1 MESEFPSR
9 PRFFNLRV
17 TVQVAGCM
25 RSNAIVAAVAVVVVV
40 IVAVTAF
47 LLLQEKPEATPSG
60 NETDITNVTIRYGGQ
75 YYAGEFLLYGLGP
88 QFWHKYGIYVSHYI
102 FPSAGPANDA
112 LIAGSI
118 DINCGADT
126 RTVTL
131 FTAMPDKAL
140 IIGTVERGDRYSTVV
155 SVNSTYQNWID
166 LKGKKIGIK
175 LGTGGECVLRKHFE
189 QQGIKWEDYQWLNM
203 EVTDMVAYLQQGKID
218 AFHAWEFTPSIAEAK
233 GVGRVIRTYGDIA
246 LTPASIHTTK
256 KFVEENR
263 EAVVR
268 FLAAQME
275 KADLIKND
283 PDEAARIAH
292 EAAAQIGVDVPVEA
306 FKKSFQR
313 VDYQIEFNQTI
324 IDAVVETAEFLKSQ
338 KKIENIPTIVWDD
351 TLLEDARKYYERIKQ
366 G

>member
-1 MESEFPSR
+1 M
-9 PRFFNLRV
+9 
-17 TVQVAGCM
+17 AGCM
-25 RSNAIVAAVAVVVVV
+25 KSRAIVAAVAVVIMVA
-40 IVAVTAF
+40 IVVTAF
-47 LLLQEKPEATPSG
+47 LLMEQKPEGGAPENQTSP
-60 NETDITNVTIRYGGQ
+60 EITNVTIRYGGQ

-131 FTAMPDKAL
+131 FTAMPDQAL

-155 SVNSTYQNWID
+155 SVNSTYQNWND

-175 LGTGGECVLRKHFE
+175 LGTGGECVLRKYFE

-246 LTPASIHTTK
+246 LTPACIHTTK

-283 PDEAARIAH
+283 PNEAARIAR
-292 EAAAQIGVDVPVEA
+292 EAAAQIGVDVPVDA

-313 VDYQIEFNQTI
+313 VNYQIEFNQTI

-338 KKIENIPTIVWDD
+338 KKIENIPKIVWDD
-351 TLLEDARKYYERIKQ
+351 TLLEDARKYYEKIKQ
-366 G
+366 KG

>member
-1 MESEFPSR
+1 
-9 PRFFNLRV
+9 
-17 TVQVAGCM
+17 M
-25 RSNAIVAAVAVVVVV
+25 RSGLIAVVVAVVVVG
-40 IVAVTAF
+40 IAVAAF
-47 LLLQEKPEATPSG
+47 LMLREKPETTPP
-60 NETDITNVTIRYGGQ
+60 EITNVTIRYGGQ

-88 QFWHKYGIYVSHYI
+88 QFWYKYGIFVSHYI

-131 FTAMPDKAL
+131 FTAIPDQAL
-140 IIGTVERGDRYSTVV
+140 IIGTVERGNRYSTVV
-155 SVNSTYQNWID
+155 SVNSTYQDWKD

-175 LGTGGECVLRKHFE
+175 LGTGAESVLRKYFD
-189 QQGIKWEDYQWLNM
+189 QQGIKWEDYQWVNM

-233 GVGRVIRTYGDIA
+233 GVGRVIRTYGDVA
-246 LTPASIHTTK
+246 LTPACIHTTK
-256 KFVEENR
+256 KFVQENR

-275 KADLIKND
+275 KADLIKNN

-306 FKKSFQR
+306 FKRSFQR
-313 VDYQIEFNQTI
+313 ADYRIDFNQTI
-324 IDAVVETAEFLKSQ
+324 IDAIIETAEFLKNQ
-338 KKIENIPTIVWDD
+338 KKIQEIPTFAWDD
-351 TLLEDARKYYERIKQ
+351 TLLKDAREYYEKVKQ
-366 G
+366 KG